1 MHSVVIVQEIM
12 DAKEVQF
19 PLSMIMP
26 EEKVWLMKLAYLLVL
41 MQKLFAP
48 LTLILV
54 KNISFRNIVL
64 LVVKKELK
72 EKSIKMAQLQELS
85 LFTVISQYTQ
95 KVFTKLLMVHPNSK
109 VVMQLKQQ
117 VGKKKK
123 KQVQIIGSLRIGGE
137 KVGDLK
143 VQVIFMQVKKICIWM
158 SLVLLLYPKLIKKKV
173 MMIYLVKQEKK
184 NQEIKNK
191 IKLI

>member
-72 EKSIKMAQLQELS
+72 EKSIKMAQL
-85 LFTVISQYTQ
+85 
-95 KVFTKLLMVHPNSK
+95 
-109 VVMQLKQQ
+109 
-117 VGKKKK
+117 
-123 KQVQIIGSLRIGGE
+123 
-137 KVGDLK
+137 
-143 VQVIFMQVKKICIWM
+143 
-158 SLVLLLYPKLIKKKV
+158 
-173 MMIYLVKQEKK
+173 
-184 NQEIKNK
+184 
-191 IKLI
+191 